1 MMAGMEI
8 LISVGLL
15 VAVAAWVAGLCH
27 RLSRLRAELLCAWK
41 AWEQDT
47 RRRNETLGEFAE
59 LYALLMPAGEMQ
71 PRTLRRLRA
80 DSDRALSSGQMQDTG
95 EGELC
100 RALEQATLTVEETA
114 ALRSHEG
121 MAALCEQLTKV
132 QKRQK
137 LSGQQLQ
144 EAEEAYLAALKEPPA
159 RLLAPSLGFHRF

>member
-1 MMAGMEI
+1 MADMEI

-27 RLSRLRAELLCAWK
+27 RLSRLRAELRS
-41 AWEQDT
+41 AWEAWAQDT

-71 PRTLRRLRA
+71 PRTLRRLLA
-80 DSDRALSSGQMQDTG
+80 DSDRALRAGKLQDAG

-100 RALEQATLTVEETA
+100 RELERATSVVGETA
-114 ALRSHEG
+114 VLRSHEG
-121 MAALCEQLTKV
+121 MAALCEQLTKA

-137 LSGQQLQ
+137 LSEQQLQ
-144 EAEEAYLAALKEPPA
+144 EAEEAYLAALKEPPV
-159 RLLAPSLGFHRF
+159 RLVAPSLGFH